1 MAPPQAILQDPRSSR
16 FHLGLGWDRHLT
28 CGRAF
33 CGEREGGQG
42 LFSDHSSAE
51 PFIGIKLGVG
61 DTLGKHYISVL
72 K

>member
-16 FHLGLGWDRHLT
+16 FHLGLGWDRHLA

-42 LFSDHSSAE
+42 LFSAHSSAE

-61 DTLGKHYISVL
+61 DTLGKHCISVL